1 MENKSWT
8 VTYRNRDNGQRITCT
23 VFAQDRQKAQEKAGA
38 DEQIGGCEVW
48 EVESVEPHEETLAR
62 ILVSEFAEKQQGGH
76 FACPR
81 CGKMTMDAEII
92 TRNALSRRATVYICD
107 SCGMAE
113 AMEDMAN
120 SRTPLTAW
128 AIVAAPGN
136 WRMEEG
142 GNEKRDDELMFYT
155 ECWREL
161 RSFLTEV
168 VRDNTGEYPFAQ
180 DVLNLMRSIER
191 KYEGC

>member
-76 FACPR
+76 FPAPLREDDDGRGDRHAQCSEPQGNGLHLR
-81 CGKMTMDAEII
+81 FL
-92 TRNALSRRATVYICD
+92 RNGRSNGGYGEQPHPADRMGYRRRA
-107 SCGMAE
+107 GKLAH
-113 AMEDMAN
+113 
-120 SRTPLTAW
+120 
-128 AIVAAPGN
+128 
-136 WRMEEG
+136 G
-142 GNEKRDDELMFYT
+142 GR
-155 ECWREL
+155 R
-161 RSFLTEV
+161 
-168 VRDNTGEYPFAQ
+168 Q
-180 DVLNLMRSIER
+180 
-191 KYEGC
+191 

>member
-8 VTYRNRDNGQRITCT
+8 VTYRNRDNGQRITAA
-23 VFAQDRQKAQEKAGA
+23 VFAADQQQAQEKARA
-38 DEQIGGCEVW
+38 DGRIDGRDVW
-48 EVESVEPHEETLAR
+48 EIESIEPHEETLAR
-62 ILVSEFAEKQQGGH
+62 VLIAEFSKKQQDGH

-81 CGKMTMDAEII
+81 CGKKKMDSESV

-142 GNEKRDDELMFYT
+142 GNECE
-155 ECWREL
+155 
-161 RSFLTEV
+161 
-168 VRDNTGEYPFAQ
+168 A
-180 DVLNLMRSIER
+180 
-191 KYEGC
+191 